1 MTERLK
7 YLSAVAGSTAL
18 LLIAVGLI
26 YGLVFT
32 V

>member
-7 YLSAVAGSTAL
+7 YLSAVAGSTTL